1 MNSASLFSNWRRT
14 KDRLATVLV
23 TVGGGGVLFTIL
35 LIFLYLLYEIT
46 PLFSSAKISEKYSI
60 ELNERNEPV
69 YATVEEHGEVILA
82 IDKFGVAKFIFGPT
96 GEKIH
101 ERSLDPDGLGIQ
113 SISSES
119 VEGTLIAVAYRD
131 KSVALFRHE
140 YQLSYPDGIREITP
154 RIERIYPGV
163 ALTLDHD
170 SVEKLVVRD
179 SDNQLS
185 IASLNDQGRV
195 SIKVYSKEENF
206 LTGELSFIEKA
217 GLLPAGL
224 SEAHDLF
231 IGSEQRWLYL
241 LTKTNGYQILDLRQI
256 NGSGILPVI
265 AQGNLF
271 GREKSITSSTFLLGG
286 LSLLIATEG
295 EISQYFMV
303 RRDKEYRFERVRSF
317 DTAGLTPIAIVP
329 EHRRKGF
336 FALMSSGDVQ
346 VFHATSQRKLL
357 SQTILSESNAQSLIP
372 LISPRGNQIITVDST
387 SVKSWAL
394 DNEHPE
400 VSWSVLWDKVWY
412 ESYSSPDFIWQ
423 SSASTSDFEPKYS
436 FAPLVFGTLKAAFY
450 TMIIAAPLAIMAAI
464 FTAYFMAD
472 ALQRKIKPLIEIM
485 QALPTVILGFLAG
498 LWLAPLIEGNLAAVF
513 LVVLMIPLST
523 LVFAFVWSRL
533 PSFITSFVPAGWQ
546 AALLL
551 PVMVGVFWVSFSI
564 NDYVE
569 LIFFQGNMSRWVTTS
584 LGISFD
590 QRNSLVVGIAMG
602 IAVIPTIFSIAEDA
616 VYSVPRH
623 LTDGSLAL
631 GATPWQTL
639 VRVVLPTASPG
650 IFSALMIGFGRA
662 VGETMIVLMATGN
675 TPIMDINIFEGMRTL
690 SANIAVEIP
699 EAEVESTH
707 YRILFLAAFV
717 LFLFT
722 FIVNTGAEIVRQR
735 LRVRYGSL

>member
-1 MNSASLFSNWRRT
+1 MTSASLFSNWRRT

-60 ELNERNEPV
+60 ELNEQNEPV

-82 IDKFGVAKFIFGPT
+82 IDKFGIAKFIFGPT

-101 ERSLDPDGLGIQ
+101 EQSLDPDGLGIQ
-113 SISSES
+113 SVSSES
-119 VEGTLIAVAYRD
+119 AESALIAVAYRD

-140 YQLSYPDGIREITP
+140 YQLSYPGGIRQITP
-154 RIERIYPGV
+154 RIERVYSSA
-163 ALTLDHD
+163 ALTVDHD

-195 SIKVYSKEENF
+195 SIKIYSKQENF
-206 LTGELSFIEKA
+206 LTGEISFTEKT

-224 SEAHDLF
+224 SEVHDLF

-241 LTKTNGYQILDLRQI
+241 LTKTNDYQILDLRKI
-256 NGSGILPVI
+256 KGSGILSVI
-265 AQGNLF
+265 AQGTLYDQ
-271 GREKSITSSTFLLGG
+271 EKSITSSTFLLGG

-303 RRDKEYRFERVRSF
+303 RRDKGYRFERVRSF
-317 DTAGLTPIAIVP
+317 DTAGLTPITIVP

-346 VFHATSQRKLL
+346 VFHATAQRKLL
-357 SQTILSESNAQSLIP
+357 GQAILSESNAQSLIP

-387 SVKSWAL
+387 SIKSWAL

-412 ESYSSPDFIWQ
+412 ESYSLPEFIWQ
-423 SSASTSDFEPKYS
+423 SSASTNDFEPKYS

-464 FTAYFMAD
+464 FTAYFMAG
-472 ALQRKIKPLIEIM
+472 ALQQKIKPLIEIM

-498 LWLAPLIEGNLAAVF
+498 LWLAPLIEGNLSAVF
-513 LVVLMIPLST
+513 LVVIMIPIST

-533 PSFITSFVPAGWQ
+533 PSSITAIVPAGWQ

-551 PVMVGVFWVSFSI
+551 PVIVGVFWISFSI

-569 LIFFQGNMSRWVTTS
+569 LVFFQGSMSRWITTS

-735 LRVRYGSL
+735 LRIRYGSL